1 MILTVTR
8 LYLEEIEEIKLSKP
22 NQPDQ
27 SPNIE
32 VNIDL
37 STKKNNDGKN
47 NEKEEGKPIRVVIP
61 PSSSPLD
68 PSAIS
73 NPYKRDI
80 NLIFQLKQK
89 TYEIKADSKEIF
101 NDIEQRL
108 KQQYPELENE
118 KMGIFRKDSEI
129 INY

>member
-1 MILTVTR
+1 MKLIL
-8 LYLEEIEEIKLSKP
+8 IF
-22 NQPDQ
+22 QQ
-27 SPNIE
+27 
-32 VNIDL
+32 
-37 STKKNNDGKN
+37 KKNNDGKI

-129 INY
+129 INKEKNVIENNVENNALIIIDN

>member
-1 MILTVTR
+1 MKLIL
-8 LYLEEIEEIKLSKP
+8 IF
-22 NQPDQ
+22 QQ
-27 SPNIE
+27 
-32 VNIDL
+32 
-37 STKKNNDGKN
+37 KKNNDGKI

-80 NLIFQLKQK
+80 NLIFQLKHSIDNIIK

-129 INY
+129 INKEKNVMENNVENNALIMIDN